1 MNPTN
6 VSNTAP
12 FSEETILPFRIQI
25 PESDLLDLKERL
37 TRTRWP
43 DDLEDNHWEYGTP
56 LSYLKSYQPIG
67 RMFTIGVNMKPC

>member
-37 TRTRWP
+37 TALAGLMTWRIIT
-43 DDLEDNHWEYGTP
+43 G
-56 LSYLKSYQPIG
+56 
-67 RMFTIGVNMKPC
+67 NMARRCLT